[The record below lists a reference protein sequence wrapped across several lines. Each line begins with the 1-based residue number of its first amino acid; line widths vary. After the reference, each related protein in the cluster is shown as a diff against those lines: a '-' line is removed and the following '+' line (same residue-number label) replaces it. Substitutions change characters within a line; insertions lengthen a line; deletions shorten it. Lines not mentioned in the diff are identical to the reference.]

1 MWNFAHENFFFFQ
14 KFCGTF
20 EKPACK
26 VSLLFTFRFTPVIE
40 KKWEIS
46 PLMRYCHY
54 VLRALTA
61 ERLKQ
66 VAWEWKYLESS
77 RYFYHYYVSRDVLI
91 VWNGAVTL

>member
-1 MWNFAHENFFFFQ
+1 M
-14 KFCGTF
+14 
-20 EKPACK
+20 
-26 VSLLFTFRFTPVIE
+26 LFTFRFTPVIE

-46 PLMRYCHY
+46 PLMRYCRY